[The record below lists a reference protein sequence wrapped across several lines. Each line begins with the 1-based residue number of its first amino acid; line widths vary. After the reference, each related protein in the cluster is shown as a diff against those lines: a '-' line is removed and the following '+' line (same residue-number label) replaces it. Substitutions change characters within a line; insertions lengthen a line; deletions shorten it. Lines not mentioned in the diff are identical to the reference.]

1 MIKEVRCIV
10 SIIMIAMFAY
20 VGFGCEN
27 TNVRKAEAVTTPK
40 ITKETKEKPVVTQ
53 PVVAQA
59 VQESVVAQPKE
70 EVKKE
75 EVKQETPAPAEH
87 KESHA
92 GCPLK
97 QEEMASHP
105 KDTRTIQEIISQIT
119 GEKIGPDDS
128 GDLYH
133 NGLTAT
139 YTGPKEVF
147 PGEGKFGKL
156 FSFLPIIRWY
166 DPDHYYTPNMA
177 VSGEFKHEEC
187 VMCHTVQTPGIVAQ
201 WKKSKHASTE
211 KGVVGCDKCH
221 GNNHQQ
227 LYMPSWRHCGE
238 CHPEQQSGHRDGK
251 LGSHAYAFHVNVV
264 ETPWQIAKPAEEVT
278 ACATCHGIAENRCDG
293 CHTRHDFSLAE
304 ARKPNNCGIC
314 HTGLDH
320 YEYEMYRESY
330 HGMIY
335 ESEQH
340 TWDWTK
346 PLKPANYK
354 TPTCAFCHM
363 KDGEHNAQ
371 KASTIYSH
379 MGTSLVD
386 RGAPKFKEERQN
398 WINTCKGCHSPRFAA
413 DQLNAM
419 DEAVKL
425 SFTKWREAMK
435 VVMDLY
441 NDGMLDPMPNDL
453 APDYAGHY
461 TFSLLGGEGR
471 MYNVSDIERT
481 SFEMLVYVTNAVY
494 KAMAHG
500 AMYGAT
506 YGKGA
511 FLQDRWLVQ
520 VKSEASRL
528 RRLRALEDKV
538 GIKHKAYDFWKHGE
552 YTDLLLGWRRKPGD
566 VDKSACKHEGE
577 NCLVD

>member
-1 MIKEVRCIV
+1 MSKGMKFTISLGMLALFGCIQLGCEQAAVKKAEVTTIKQGEEKEV
-10 SIIMIAMFAY
+10 SAKS
-20 VGFGCEN
+20 G
-27 TNVRKAEAVTTPK
+27 KAIPHEASAP
-40 ITKETKEKPVVTQ
+40 ETQKDAK
-53 PVVAQA
+53 ALC
-59 VQESVVAQPKE
+59 S
-70 EVKKE
+70 VKKE
-75 EVKQETPAPAEH
+75 E
-87 KESHA
+87 
-92 GCPLK
+92 L
-97 QEEMASHP
+97 ASRP
-105 KDTRTIQEIISQIT
+105 KDKRTVQQIISELT
-119 GEKIGPDDS
+119 GEKMGADNS

-133 NGLTAT
+133 AGLTAS
-139 YTGPKEVF
+139 YTPPEEVL

-156 FSFLPIIRWY
+156 FGFLPLMRWY
-166 DPDHYYTPNMA
+166 DPDHYYTPNMN

-201 WKKSKHASTE
+201 WKKSKHASAE

-227 LYMPSWRHCGE
+227 LYMPSWKHCGE
-238 CHPEQQSGHRDGK
+238 CHPEQQAGHRAGK
-251 LGSHAYAFHVNVV
+251 IGSHTHAFHVSVI
-264 ETPWQIAKPAEEVT
+264 EAPWQIAKPAAEVT

-293 CHTRHDFSLAE
+293 CHTRHDFSVAE

-320 YEYEMYRESY
+320 YEYEMYKESY

-354 TPTCAFCHM
+354 TPTCAYCHM

-371 KASTIYSH
+371 KASTINSH

-386 RGAPKFKEERQN
+386 RGAPKFKEARQN

-413 DQLNAM
+413 DQFEAM
-419 DEAVKL
+419 DEAVKV

-435 VVMDLY
+435 IVVDLY
-441 NDGMLDPMPNDL
+441 NEGLLDPMPNDL

-481 SFEMLVYVTNAVY
+481 SFEMLVYITNSVY

-511 FLQDRWLVQ
+511 FLQDRWLIQ
-520 VKSEASRL
+520 IKAEASRL
-528 RRLRALEDKV
+528 RRMKAIENQV
-538 GIKHKAYDFWKHGE
+538 GIQHKAYDFWKHGE
-552 YTDLLLGWRRKPGD
+552 YTDLLLGWKRKPGD
-566 VDKSACKHEGE
+566 VDKSKCMHEGE
-577 NCLVD
+577 NCLAE

>member
-1 MIKEVRCIV
+1 MSKGIKFTISLGMLALFGCIQLGCEQAAVKKAEVTTIKQGEEKEV
-10 SIIMIAMFAY
+10 SA
-20 VGFGCEN
+20 
-27 TNVRKAEAVTTPK
+27 
-40 ITKETKEKPVVTQ
+40 KPVKEIPQEASAPETQ
-53 PVVAQA
+53 KDAKA
-59 VQESVVAQPKE
+59 LCS
-70 EVKKE
+70 VKKE
-75 EVKQETPAPAEH
+75 AMPA
-87 KESHA
+87 
-92 GCPLK
+92 
-97 QEEMASHP
+97 HP
-105 KDTRTIQEIISQIT
+105 KDKRTVQQIISELT
-119 GEKIGPDDS
+119 GEKMGTDNS

-133 NGLTAT
+133 AGLTAS
-139 YTGPKEVF
+139 YTPPEEVL

-156 FSFLPIIRWY
+156 FGFLPLMRWY
-166 DPDHYYTPNMA
+166 DPDHYYTPNMN

-201 WKKSKHASTE
+201 WKKSKHASAE

-227 LYMPSWRHCGE
+227 LYMPSWKHCGE
-238 CHPEQQSGHRDGK
+238 CHPEQQAGHRAGK
-251 LGSHAYAFHVNVV
+251 IGSHTHAFHVSVI
-264 ETPWQIAKPAEEVT
+264 EAPWQIAKPAAEVT

-293 CHTRHDFSLAE
+293 CHTRHDFSVAE

-320 YEYEMYRESY
+320 YEYEMYKESY

-354 TPTCAFCHM
+354 TPTCAYCHM

-371 KASTIYSH
+371 KASTINSH

-386 RGAPKFKEERQN
+386 RGAPKFKEARQN

-413 DQLNAM
+413 DQFEAM
-419 DEAVKL
+419 DEAVKV

-435 VVMDLY
+435 IVVDLY
-441 NDGMLDPMPNDL
+441 NEGLLDPMPNDL

-481 SFEMLVYVTNAVY
+481 SFEMLVYITNSVY

-511 FLQDRWLVQ
+511 FLQDRWLIQ
-520 VKSEASRL
+520 VKAEASRL
-528 RRLRALEDKV
+528 RRFKAIENQV
-538 GIKHKAYDFWKHGE
+538 GIQHKAYDFWKHGE
-552 YTDLLLGWRRKPGD
+552 YTDLLLGWKRKPGD
-566 VDKSACKHEGE
+566 VDKSKCMHEGE
-577 NCLVD
+577 NCLAE

>member
-1 MIKEVRCIV
+1 MSKGMKFTISLGMLALFGCIQLGCEQAAVKKAEVTTIKQGEEKEV
-10 SIIMIAMFAY
+10 SAKS
-20 VGFGCEN
+20 G
-27 TNVRKAEAVTTPK
+27 KAIPHEASAP
-40 ITKETKEKPVVTQ
+40 ETQKDAK
-53 PVVAQA
+53 ALC
-59 VQESVVAQPKE
+59 S
-70 EVKKE
+70 VKKE
-75 EVKQETPAPAEH
+75 A
-87 KESHA
+87 
-92 GCPLK
+92 
-97 QEEMASHP
+97 MASHP
-105 KDTRTIQEIISQIT
+105 KDKRTVQQIISELT
-119 GEKIGPDDS
+119 GEKMGADNS

-133 NGLTAT
+133 AGLTAS
-139 YTGPKEVF
+139 YTPPEEVL

-156 FSFLPIIRWY
+156 FGFLPLMRWY
-166 DPDHYYTPNMA
+166 DPDHYYTPNMN

-201 WKKSKHASTE
+201 WKKSKHASAE

-227 LYMPSWRHCGE
+227 LYMPSWKHCGE
-238 CHPEQQSGHRDGK
+238 CHPEQQAGHRAGK
-251 LGSHAYAFHVNVV
+251 IGSHTHAFHVSVI
-264 ETPWQIAKPAEEVT
+264 EAPWQIAKPAAEVT

-293 CHTRHDFSLAE
+293 CHTRHDFSVAE

-320 YEYEMYRESY
+320 YEYEMYKESY

-354 TPTCAFCHM
+354 TPTCAYCHM

-371 KASTIYSH
+371 KASTINSH

-386 RGAPKFKEERQN
+386 RGAPKFKEARQN

-413 DQLNAM
+413 DQFEAM
-419 DEAVKL
+419 DEAVKV

-435 VVMDLY
+435 IVVDLY
-441 NDGMLDPMPNDL
+441 NEGLLDPMPNDL

-481 SFEMLVYVTNAVY
+481 SFEMLVYITNSVY

-511 FLQDRWLVQ
+511 FLQDRWLIQ
-520 VKSEASRL
+520 IKAEASRL
-528 RRLRALEDKV
+528 RRMKAIENQV
-538 GIKHKAYDFWKHGE
+538 GIQHKAYDFWKHGE
-552 YTDLLLGWRRKPGD
+552 YTDLLLGWKRKPGD
-566 VDKSACKHEGE
+566 VDKSKCMHEGE
-577 NCLVD
+577 NCLAE

>member
-1 MIKEVRCIV
+1 MSKGIKFTISLGMLALFGCIQLGCEQAAVKKAEVTTIKQGEEKEV
-10 SIIMIAMFAY
+10 SA
-20 VGFGCEN
+20 
-27 TNVRKAEAVTTPK
+27 
-40 ITKETKEKPVVTQ
+40 KPVKEIPQEASAPETQ
-53 PVVAQA
+53 KDAKA
-59 VQESVVAQPKE
+59 LCS
-70 EVKKE
+70 VKKE
-75 EVKQETPAPAEH
+75 AMPA
-87 KESHA
+87 
-92 GCPLK
+92 
-97 QEEMASHP
+97 HP
-105 KDTRTIQEIISQIT
+105 KDKRTVQQIISELT
-119 GEKIGPDDS
+119 GEKMGTDNS

-133 NGLTAT
+133 AGLTAS
-139 YTGPKEVF
+139 YTPPEEVL

-156 FSFLPIIRWY
+156 FGFLPLMRWY
-166 DPDHYYTPNMA
+166 DPDHYYTPNMN

-227 LYMPSWRHCGE
+227 LYMPSWKHCGE
-238 CHPEQQSGHRDGK
+238 CHPEQQAGHRAGK
-251 LGSHAYAFHVNVV
+251 IGSHTHAFHVSVI
-264 ETPWQIAKPAEEVT
+264 EAPWQIAKPAAEVT

-293 CHTRHDFSLAE
+293 CHTRHDFSVAE

-320 YEYEMYRESY
+320 YEYEMYKESY

-354 TPTCAFCHM
+354 TPTCAYCHM

-371 KASTIYSH
+371 KASTINSH

-386 RGAPKFKEERQN
+386 RGAPKFKEARQN

-413 DQLNAM
+413 DQFEAM
-419 DEAVKL
+419 DEAVKV

-435 VVMDLY
+435 IVVDLY
-441 NDGMLDPMPNDL
+441 NEGLLDPMPNDL

-481 SFEMLVYVTNAVY
+481 SFEMLVYITNSVY

-511 FLQDRWLVQ
+511 FLQDRWLIQ
-520 VKSEASRL
+520 VKAEASRL
-528 RRLRALEDKV
+528 RRLKAIENQV
-538 GIKHKAYDFWKHGE
+538 GIQHKAYDFWKHGE
-552 YTDLLLGWRRKPGD
+552 YTDLLLGWKRKPGD
-566 VDKSACKHEGE
+566 VDKSKCMHEGE
-577 NCLVD
+577 NCLAE

>member
-1 MIKEVRCIV
+1 MSKGIKFTISLGMLALFGCIQLGCEQAAVKKAEVTTIKQGEEKEV
-10 SIIMIAMFAY
+10 SA
-20 VGFGCEN
+20 
-27 TNVRKAEAVTTPK
+27 
-40 ITKETKEKPVVTQ
+40 KPVKEIPQEASAPETQ
-53 PVVAQA
+53 KDAKA
-59 VQESVVAQPKE
+59 LCS
-70 EVKKE
+70 VKKE
-75 EVKQETPAPAEH
+75 AMPA
-87 KESHA
+87 
-92 GCPLK
+92 
-97 QEEMASHP
+97 HP
-105 KDTRTIQEIISQIT
+105 KDKRTVQQIISELT
-119 GEKIGPDDS
+119 GEKMGTDNS

-133 NGLTAT
+133 AGLTAS
-139 YTGPKEVF
+139 YTPPEEVL

-156 FSFLPIIRWY
+156 FGFLPLMRWY
-166 DPDHYYTPNMA
+166 DPDHYYTPNMN

-201 WKKSKHASTE
+201 WKKSKHASAE

-227 LYMPSWRHCGE
+227 LYMPSWKHCGE
-238 CHPEQQSGHRDGK
+238 CHPEQQAGHRAGK
-251 LGSHAYAFHVNVV
+251 IGSHTHAFHVSVI
-264 ETPWQIAKPAEEVT
+264 EAPWQIAKPAAEVT

-293 CHTRHDFSLAE
+293 CHTRHDFSVAE

-320 YEYEMYRESY
+320 YEYEMYKESY

-354 TPTCAFCHM
+354 TPTCAYCHM

-371 KASTIYSH
+371 KASTINSH

-386 RGAPKFKEERQN
+386 RGAPKFKEARQN

-413 DQLNAM
+413 DQFEAM
-419 DEAVKL
+419 DEAVKV

-435 VVMDLY
+435 IVVDLY
-441 NDGMLDPMPNDL
+441 NEGLLDPMPNDL

-481 SFEMLVYVTNAVY
+481 SFEMLVYITNSVY

-511 FLQDRWLVQ
+511 FLQDRWLIQ
-520 VKSEASRL
+520 VKAEASRL
-528 RRLRALEDKV
+528 RRIKAIENQV
-538 GIKHKAYDFWKHGE
+538 GIQHKAYDFWKHGE
-552 YTDLLLGWRRKPGD
+552 YTDLLLGWKRKPGD
-566 VDKSACKHEGE
+566 VDKSKCMHEGE
-577 NCLVD
+577 NCLAE

>member
-1 MIKEVRCIV
+1 MGKGIKLAISV
-10 SIIMIAMFAY
+10 SVLAL
-20 VGFGCEN
+20 FGCFQLGCEQAA
-27 TNVRKAEAVTTPK
+27 VKKAEVVSARQGEEKSEAEVSVSE
-40 ITKETKEKPVVTQ
+40 IQKETKAPC
-53 PVVAQA
+53 P
-59 VQESVVAQPKE
+59 
-70 EVKKE
+70 VKKE
-75 EVKQETPAPAEH
+75 E
-87 KESHA
+87 
-92 GCPLK
+92 L
-97 QEEMASHP
+97 ASHP
-105 KDTRTIQEIISQIT
+105 KDKRTIQQIVSEIT
-119 GEKIGPDDS
+119 GEKIGPDSS

-133 NGLTAT
+133 GGLTAT
-139 YTGPKEVF
+139 YTEPEDML
-147 PGEGKFGKL
+147 PGEGKFEKL
-156 FSFLPIIRWY
+156 FKFLPLIRWY
-166 DPDHYYTPNMA
+166 DPDHYYTPNMNVA
-177 VSGEFKHEEC
+177 GEFKHDEC
-187 VMCHTVQTPGIVAQ
+187 IMCHTVQTPGIVAQ

-211 KGVVGCDKCH
+211 KGIVGCDKCH

-227 LYMPSWRHCGE
+227 LYMPSWKHCGE
-238 CHPEQQSGHRDGK
+238 CHPEQKAGHRGGNI
-251 LGSHAYAFHVNVV
+251 GSHTYAFHVNVI
-264 ETPWQIAKPAEEVT
+264 EIPWQIAKPAAEVT
-278 ACATCHGIAENRCDG
+278 ACATCHAIAENRCDG
-293 CHTRHDFSLAE
+293 CHTRHDFSIAE

-354 TPTCAFCHM
+354 TPTCAYCHM
-363 KDGEHNAQ
+363 KDGEHNTQ

-386 RGAPKFKEERQN
+386 RGAPKFKETRQN

-413 DQLNAM
+413 DQLEAM
-419 DEAVKL
+419 DEAVKV

-435 VVMDLY
+435 VVTDLY
-441 NDGMLDPMPNDL
+441 NDNMLDPMPNDL

-471 MYNVSDIERT
+471 MYNVSDIER
-481 SFEMLVYVTNAVY
+481 SAFEMLVYATNAVY

-511 FLQDRWLVQ
+511 FVQDRMLVQ
-520 VKSEASRL
+520 IKGEASRL
-528 RRLRALEDKV
+528 RRIKALEDNA

-566 VDKSACKHEGE
+566 VDKSACMHEGADCAVE
-577 NCLVD
+577 

>member
-1 MIKEVRCIV
+1 MRKGIKCTI
-10 SIIMIAMFAY
+10 SLGIFAL
-20 VGFGCEN
+20 FGCIQLGCEQAS
-27 TNVRKAEAVTTPK
+27 VKKAEVA
-40 ITKETKEKPVVTQ
+40 TKKQGEEISAKSKEETKPVASAPEMQ
-53 PVVAQA
+53 
-59 VQESVVAQPKE
+59 KE
-70 EVKKE
+70 AKAPCPVKKE
-75 EVKQETPAPAEH
+75 EITSP
-87 KESHA
+87 
-92 GCPLK
+92 
-97 QEEMASHP
+97 P
-105 KDTRTIQEIISQIT
+105 KDKRTIQQIISEIT
-119 GEKIGPDDS
+119 GEKMGADSS

-133 NGLTAT
+133 AGLTAS
-139 YTGPKEVF
+139 YTGPEEVL

-156 FSFLPIIRWY
+156 FGFLPLMRWY
-166 DPDHYYTPNMA
+166 DPDHYYTPNMN

-201 WKKSKHASTE
+201 WKKSKHASTD

-227 LYMPSWRHCGE
+227 LFMPSWKHCGE
-238 CHPEQQSGHRDGK
+238 CHPEQQAGHRAGK
-251 LGSHAYAFHVNVV
+251 IGSHTHAFHVSVI
-264 ETPWQIAKPAEEVT
+264 EAPWQIAKPAAEVT

-293 CHTRHDFSLAE
+293 CHTRHDFSVAE

-320 YEYEMYRESY
+320 YEYEMYKESY

-354 TPTCAFCHM
+354 TPTCAYCHM

-371 KASTIYSH
+371 KASTINSH

-386 RGAPKFKEERQN
+386 RGAPKFKEARQN

-413 DQLNAM
+413 DQFEAM
-419 DEAVKL
+419 DEAVKV

-435 VVMDLY
+435 IVVDLY
-441 NDGMLDPMPNDL
+441 NEGMLDPMPNDL

-481 SFEMLVYVTNAVY
+481 SFEMLVYITNSVY

-511 FLQDRWLVQ
+511 FLQDRWLIQ
-520 VKSEASRL
+520 IKGEASRL
-528 RRLRALEDKV
+528 RRIKALENQV
-538 GIKHKAYDFWKHGE
+538 GIQHKAYDFWKHGE
-552 YTDLLLGWRRKPGD
+552 YTDLLLGWKRKPGD
-566 VDKSACKHEGE
+566 VDKSKCMHEGE
-577 NCLVD
+577 NCLAE

>member
-1 MIKEVRCIV
+1 MNVGLRFTISVGI
-10 SIIMIAMFAY
+10 FALL
-20 VGFGCEN
+20 GCCLLGCEQPGVKK
-27 TNVRKAEAVTTPK
+27 TEAPAVSQQAEEKA
-40 ITKETKEKPVVTQ
+40 
-53 PVVAQA
+53 VVAKQ
-59 VQESVVAQPKE
+59 E
-70 EVKKE
+70 EVKAETSTTEAQKEAKSCCAAKKE
-75 EVKQETPAPAEH
+75 ET
-87 KESHA
+87 
-92 GCPLK
+92 
-97 QEEMASHP
+97 ASHP
-105 KDTRTIQEIISQIT
+105 TDKRTIQQIISDLT
-119 GEKIGPDDS
+119 GAKIGPDNS
-128 GDLYH
+128 GDLYSG
-133 NGLTAT
+133 GLTAT
-139 YTGPKEVF
+139 YTRPEEVF

-156 FSFLPIIRWY
+156 FNFLPLIRWY
-166 DPDHYYTPNMA
+166 DPDHYYTSNMN

-227 LYMPSWRHCGE
+227 LHMPSWQHCGE
-238 CHPEQQSGHRDGK
+238 CHPEQKAGHRGGK
-251 LGSHAYAFHVNVV
+251 IGSHTYAFHVSTV
-264 ETPWQIAKPAEEVT
+264 EATWQIAKPEAEVT
-278 ACATCHGIAENRCDG
+278 ACATCHAIAENRCDG

-335 ESEQH
+335 EAEQN
-340 TWDWTK
+340 TWDWSK
-346 PLKPANYK
+346 PMKPENYK

-371 KASTIYSH
+371 KACTINSH
-379 MGTSLVD
+379 MGTALVD
-386 RGAPKFKEERQN
+386 RGAPQFKESRQN

-413 DQLNAM
+413 DQLEAM
-419 DEAVKL
+419 DEAVKV
-425 SFTKWREAMK
+425 SFAKWREAMK
-435 VVMDLY
+435 IVADLY

-471 MYNVSDIERT
+471 MFNVSDVERT
-481 SFEMLVYVTNAVY
+481 SFEMLVYITNAIY

-520 VKSEASRL
+520 IKGEASRL
-528 RRLRALEDKV
+528 RRIKALEDKV
-538 GIKHKAYDFWKHGE
+538 GIQHKAYDFWKHGE
-552 YTDLLLGWRRKPGD
+552 YTDLLLGWKRKAGD

-577 NCLVD
+577 KCMAE

>member
-1 MIKEVRCIV
+1 MGKGIKFTVAMGILALLGCIQL
-10 SIIMIAMFAY
+10 
-20 VGFGCEN
+20 GCEQPGVKKEA
-27 TNVRKAEAVTTPK
+27 TTSPKAEEKAVAAKQPGAPAPEVQ
-40 ITKETKEKPVVTQ
+40 KEAKSCC
-53 PVVAQA
+53 A
-59 VQESVVAQPKE
+59 
-70 EVKKE
+70 VKKE
-75 EVKQETPAPAEH
+75 ET
-87 KESHA
+87 
-92 GCPLK
+92 
-97 QEEMASHP
+97 ASHP
-105 KDTRTIQEIISQIT
+105 TDKRTIQQIISETT
-119 GEKIGPDDS
+119 GGKIGADNS
-128 GDLYH
+128 GDLYSG
-133 NGLTAT
+133 GLTAT
-139 YTGPKEVF
+139 YTSPEETL

-156 FSFLPIIRWY
+156 FKFLPLIRWY
-166 DPDHYYTPNMA
+166 DPDHYYTPSMN

-187 VMCHTVQTPGIVAQ
+187 IMCHTVQTPGIVAQ

-227 LYMPSWRHCGE
+227 LHMPSWKHCGE
-238 CHPEQQSGHRDGK
+238 CHPEQQAGHRGGK
-251 LGSHAYAFHVNVV
+251 IGSHTYAFHVSTV
-264 ETPWQIAKPAEEVT
+264 EATWQIAKPEAEVT
-278 ACATCHGIAENRCDG
+278 ACATCHAIAENRCDG

-304 ARKPNNCGIC
+304 ARKPNNCGVC

-320 YEYEMYRESY
+320 YEYEMYQESY

-335 ESEQH
+335 ESEQS
-340 TWDWTK
+340 TWDWSK
-346 PLKPANYK
+346 PMKPENYK

-363 KDGEHNAQ
+363 KGGEHNTQ
-371 KASTIYSH
+371 KASTINSH
-379 MGTSLVD
+379 MGTALVD
-386 RGAPKFKEERQN
+386 RGAPKFKESRQN

-413 DQLNAM
+413 DQLEAM
-419 DEAVKL
+419 DEAVKV
-425 SFTKWREAMK
+425 SFVKWREAMK
-435 VVMDLY
+435 IVTDLY

-471 MYNVSDIERT
+471 MFNVSDIERT
-481 SFEMLVYVTNAVY
+481 SFELLVYITNAIY

-520 VKSEASRL
+520 IKGEASRL
-528 RRLRALEDKV
+528 RRIKALEDQV

-552 YTDLLLGWRRKPGD
+552 YTDMLLGWKRKAGD

-577 NCLVD
+577 KCMAE

>member
-1 MIKEVRCIV
+1 MSKGIKLTI
-10 SIIMIAMFAY
+10 SLGALAL
-20 VGFGCEN
+20 FGCIQLGCEQAA
-27 TNVRKAEAVTTPK
+27 VKKAEVPAIK
-40 ITKETKEKPVVTQ
+40 QGEEKEGSAKPLEELKPAASVPEMQKEAKAPC
-53 PVVAQA
+53 P
-59 VQESVVAQPKE
+59 
-70 EVKKE
+70 VKKD
-75 EVKQETPAPAEH
+75 
-87 KESHA
+87 
-92 GCPLK
+92 
-97 QEEMASHP
+97 EMASHP
-105 KDTRTIQEIISQIT
+105 KDKRTIQQIISEIT
-119 GEKIGPDDS
+119 GEKMGADNS

-133 NGLTAT
+133 AGLTAS
-139 YTGPKEVF
+139 YTPPEEIL

-156 FSFLPIIRWY
+156 FGFLPLMRWY
-166 DPDHYYTPNMA
+166 DPDHYYTPNMNVA
-177 VSGEFKHEEC
+177 GEFKHEEC

-201 WKKSKHASTE
+201 WKKSKHASTD

-227 LYMPSWRHCGE
+227 LYMPSWKHCGE
-238 CHPEQQSGHRDGK
+238 CHPEQQAGHRAGK
-251 LGSHAYAFHVNVV
+251 IGSHTHAFHVSVI
-264 ETPWQIAKPAEEVT
+264 EAPWQIAKPAAEVT

-293 CHTRHDFSLAE
+293 CHTRHDFSVAE

-335 ESEQH
+335 ETEQH

-346 PLKPANYK
+346 PMKPANYK
-354 TPTCAFCHM
+354 TPTCAYCHM

-371 KASTIYSH
+371 KASTINSH

-386 RGAPKFKEERQN
+386 RGAPKFKEARQN
-398 WINTCKGCHSPRFAA
+398 WINTCKGCHSPRFAT
-413 DQLNAM
+413 DQLDAM
-419 DEAVKL
+419 DEAVKV

-435 VVMDLY
+435 IVVDLY
-441 NDGMLDPMPNDL
+441 NEGMLDPMPSDL

-471 MYNVSDIERT
+471 MYNVSDLERT
-481 SFEMLVYVTNAVY
+481 SFEMLVYITNAVY

-511 FLQDRWLVQ
+511 FLQDRWLIQ
-520 VKSEASRL
+520 IKAEASRL
-528 RRLRALEDKV
+528 RRIKALENQV
-538 GIKHKAYDFWKHGE
+538 GIQHKAYDFWKHGE
-552 YTDLLLGWRRKPGD
+552 YTDLLLGWKRKPGD
-566 VDKSACKHEGE
+566 VDKSSVCMREKIAWLNKFSKGHI
-577 NCLVD
+577 VRK

>member
-1 MIKEVRCIV
+1 M
-10 SIIMIAMFAY
+10 
-20 VGFGCEN
+20 
-27 TNVRKAEAVTTPK
+27 
-40 ITKETKEKPVVTQ
+40 
-53 PVVAQA
+53 
-59 VQESVVAQPKE
+59 
-70 EVKKE
+70 
-75 EVKQETPAPAEH
+75 
-87 KESHA
+87 
-92 GCPLK
+92 
-97 QEEMASHP
+97 
-105 KDTRTIQEIISQIT
+105 
-119 GEKIGPDDS
+119 
-128 GDLYH
+128 
-133 NGLTAT
+133 
-139 YTGPKEVF
+139 
-147 PGEGKFGKL
+147 
-156 FSFLPIIRWY
+156 RWY
-166 DPDHYYTPNMA
+166 DPDHYYTPNMN

-227 LYMPSWRHCGE
+227 LYMPSWKHCGE
-238 CHPEQQSGHRDGK
+238 CHPEQQAGHRAGK
-251 LGSHAYAFHVNVV
+251 IGSHTHAFHVSVI
-264 ETPWQIAKPAEEVT
+264 EAPWQIAKPAAEVT

-293 CHTRHDFSLAE
+293 CHTRHDFSVAE

-320 YEYEMYRESY
+320 YEYEMYKESY

-354 TPTCAFCHM
+354 TPTCAYCHM

-371 KASTIYSH
+371 KASTINSH

-386 RGAPKFKEERQN
+386 RGAPKFKEARQN

-413 DQLNAM
+413 DQFEAM
-419 DEAVKL
+419 DEAVKV

-435 VVMDLY
+435 IVVDLY
-441 NDGMLDPMPNDL
+441 NEGLLDPMPNDL

-481 SFEMLVYVTNAVY
+481 SFEMLVYITNSVY

-511 FLQDRWLVQ
+511 FLQDRWLIQ
-520 VKSEASRL
+520 VKAEASRL
-528 RRLRALEDKV
+528 RRLKAIENQV
-538 GIKHKAYDFWKHGE
+538 GIQHKAYDFWKHGE
-552 YTDLLLGWRRKPGD
+552 YTDLLLGWKRKPGD
-566 VDKSACKHEGE
+566 VDKSKCMHEGE
-577 NCLVD
+577 NCLAE

>member
-1 MIKEVRCIV
+1 MSKGIKFTISLGMLALFGCIQLGCEQAAVKKAEVTTIKQGEEKEV
-10 SIIMIAMFAY
+10 SA
-20 VGFGCEN
+20 
-27 TNVRKAEAVTTPK
+27 
-40 ITKETKEKPVVTQ
+40 KPVKEIPQEASAPETQ
-53 PVVAQA
+53 KDAKA
-59 VQESVVAQPKE
+59 LCS
-70 EVKKE
+70 VKKE
-75 EVKQETPAPAEH
+75 E
-87 KESHA
+87 
-92 GCPLK
+92 L
-97 QEEMASHP
+97 ASRP
-105 KDTRTIQEIISQIT
+105 KDKRTVQQIISELT
-119 GEKIGPDDS
+119 GEKMGADNS

-133 NGLTAT
+133 AGLTAS
-139 YTGPKEVF
+139 YTPPEEVL

-156 FSFLPIIRWY
+156 FGFLPLMRWY
-166 DPDHYYTPNMA
+166 DPDHYYTPNMN

-227 LYMPSWRHCGE
+227 LYMPSWKHCGE
-238 CHPEQQSGHRDGK
+238 CHPEQQAGHRAGK
-251 LGSHAYAFHVNVV
+251 IGSHTHAFHVSVI
-264 ETPWQIAKPAEEVT
+264 EAPWQIAKPAAEVT

-293 CHTRHDFSLAE
+293 CHTRHDFSVAE

-320 YEYEMYRESY
+320 YEYEMYKESY

-354 TPTCAFCHM
+354 TPTCAYCHM

-371 KASTIYSH
+371 KASTINSH

-386 RGAPKFKEERQN
+386 RGAPRFKEARQN

-413 DQLNAM
+413 DQFEAM
-419 DEAVKL
+419 DEAVKV

-435 VVMDLY
+435 IVVDLY
-441 NDGMLDPMPNDL
+441 NEGLLDPMPNDL

-481 SFEMLVYVTNAVY
+481 SFEMLVYITNSVY

-511 FLQDRWLVQ
+511 FLQDRWLIQ
-520 VKSEASRL
+520 VKAEASRL
-528 RRLRALEDKV
+528 RRIKAIENKV
-538 GIKHKAYDFWKHGE
+538 GIQHKAYDFWKHGE
-552 YTDLLLGWRRKPGD
+552 YTDLLLGWKRKPGD
-566 VDKSACKHEGE
+566 VDKSKCMHEGE
-577 NCLVD
+577 NCLAE

>member
-1 MIKEVRCIV
+1 MSKGIKFTISLGMLALFGCIQLGCEQAAVKKAEVTTIKQGEEKEV
-10 SIIMIAMFAY
+10 SA
-20 VGFGCEN
+20 
-27 TNVRKAEAVTTPK
+27 
-40 ITKETKEKPVVTQ
+40 KPVKEIPQEASAPETQ
-53 PVVAQA
+53 KDAKA
-59 VQESVVAQPKE
+59 LCS
-70 EVKKE
+70 VKKE
-75 EVKQETPAPAEH
+75 AMPA
-87 KESHA
+87 
-92 GCPLK
+92 
-97 QEEMASHP
+97 HP
-105 KDTRTIQEIISQIT
+105 KDKRTVQQIISELT
-119 GEKIGPDDS
+119 GEKMGPDNS

-133 NGLTAT
+133 AGLTAS
-139 YTGPKEVF
+139 YTPPEEVL

-156 FSFLPIIRWY
+156 FGFLPLMRWY
-166 DPDHYYTPNMA
+166 DPDHYYTPNMN

-201 WKKSKHASTE
+201 WKKSKHASAE

-227 LYMPSWRHCGE
+227 LYMPSWKHCGE
-238 CHPEQQSGHRDGK
+238 CHPEQQAGHRAGK
-251 LGSHAYAFHVNVV
+251 IGSHTHAFHVSVI
-264 ETPWQIAKPAEEVT
+264 EAPWQIAKPAAEVT

-293 CHTRHDFSLAE
+293 CHTRHDFSVAE

-320 YEYEMYRESY
+320 YEYEMYKESY

-354 TPTCAFCHM
+354 TPTCAYCHM

-371 KASTIYSH
+371 KASTINSH

-386 RGAPKFKEERQN
+386 RGAPKFKEARQN

-413 DQLNAM
+413 DQFEAM
-419 DEAVKL
+419 DEAVKV

-435 VVMDLY
+435 IVVDLY
-441 NDGMLDPMPNDL
+441 NEGMLDPMPNDL

-481 SFEMLVYVTNAVY
+481 SFEMLVYITNSVY

-511 FLQDRWLVQ
+511 FLQDRWLIQ
-520 VKSEASRL
+520 IKGEASRL
-528 RRLRALEDKV
+528 RRIKALENQV
-538 GIKHKAYDFWKHGE
+538 GIQHKAYDFWKHGE
-552 YTDLLLGWRRKPGD
+552 YTDLLLGWKRKPGD
-566 VDKSACKHEGE
+566 TDKSKCMHEGE
-577 NCLVD
+577 NCLAE

>member
-1 MIKEVRCIV
+1 MGSYIKG
-10 SIIMIAMFAY
+10 AY
-20 VGFGCEN
+20 TVGFFALFGFTFLGCEQ
-27 TNVRKAEAVTTPK
+27 T
-40 ITKETKEKPVVTQ
+40 
-53 PVVAQA
+53 
-59 VQESVVAQPKE
+59 S
-70 EVKKE
+70 VKKE
-75 EVKQETPAPAEH
+75 VSVPKQEAQIKPAVEEPKPVEA
-87 KESHA
+87 KVESA
-92 GCPLK
+92 SGSPVK
-97 QEEMASHP
+97 IEESWSHP
-105 KDTRTIQEIISQIT
+105 KDKRTIQEIISELT
-119 GEKIGPDDS
+119 SEKTGPDNL

-133 NGLTAT
+133 AGLTAT
-139 YTGPKEVF
+139 YTGPEETV

-156 FSFLPIIRWY
+156 FRFLPLIRWY
-166 DPDHYYTPNMA
+166 DPDHYYTPNMN
-177 VSGEFKHEEC
+177 VSGEFKHDEC

-201 WKKSKHASTE
+201 WKKSKHAVATE

-227 LYMPSWRHCGE
+227 LHMPSWKHCGE
-238 CHPEQQSGHRDGK
+238 CHPEQKAGHRGGK
-251 LGSHAYAFHVNVV
+251 IGSHTYAFHVSVV
-264 ETPWQIAKPAEEVT
+264 EATWQIAKPEAEVT
-278 ACATCHGIAENRCDG
+278 GCATCHAIVENRCDG
-293 CHTRHDFSLAE
+293 CHTRHDFSVAE

-320 YEYEMYRESY
+320 YEYEMYTESY

-335 ESEQH
+335 EAEQH

-346 PLKPANYK
+346 PMKPENYK

-363 KDGEHNAQ
+363 KDGEHNVQ
-371 KASTIYSH
+371 KASTINSH

-386 RGAPKFKEERQN
+386 RGAPKFRESRQN

-413 DQLNAM
+413 DQLEAM
-419 DEAVKL
+419 DEAVKV

-435 VVMDLY
+435 IVVDLY
-441 NDGMLDPMPNDL
+441 NDGMLDPMPSDL

-461 TFSLLGGEGR
+461 TFSLVGGEGR
-471 MYNVSDIERT
+471 MFTVSDIECK
-481 SFEMLVYVTNAVY
+481 SFEMLVYITNAIY

-520 VKSEASRL
+520 IKGEASRL
-528 RRLRALEDKV
+528 RRIKALENHV
-538 GIKHKAYDFWKHGE
+538 GIQHKAYDFWKHGE
-552 YTDLLLGWRRKPGD
+552 YTDLLLGWKRKAGD

-577 NCLVD
+577 NCMAE

>member
-1 MIKEVRCIV
+1 MSKGIKFTISLGMLALFGCIQLGCEQAAVKKAEVTTIKQGEEKEV
-10 SIIMIAMFAY
+10 SA
-20 VGFGCEN
+20 
-27 TNVRKAEAVTTPK
+27 
-40 ITKETKEKPVVTQ
+40 KPVKEIPQEASAPETQ
-53 PVVAQA
+53 KDAKA
-59 VQESVVAQPKE
+59 LCS
-70 EVKKE
+70 VKKE
-75 EVKQETPAPAEH
+75 AMPA
-87 KESHA
+87 
-92 GCPLK
+92 
-97 QEEMASHP
+97 HP
-105 KDTRTIQEIISQIT
+105 KDKRTVQQIISELT
-119 GEKIGPDDS
+119 GEKMGPDNS

-133 NGLTAT
+133 AGLTAS
-139 YTGPKEVF
+139 YTPPEEVL

-156 FSFLPIIRWY
+156 FGFLPLMRWY
-166 DPDHYYTPNMA
+166 DPDHYYTPNMN

-201 WKKSKHASTE
+201 WKKSKHASAE

-227 LYMPSWRHCGE
+227 LYMPSWKHCGE
-238 CHPEQQSGHRDGK
+238 CHPEQQAGHRAGK
-251 LGSHAYAFHVNVV
+251 IGSHTHAFHVSVI
-264 ETPWQIAKPAEEVT
+264 EAPWQIAKPAAEVT

-293 CHTRHDFSLAE
+293 CHTRHDFSVAE

-320 YEYEMYRESY
+320 YEYEMYKESY

-354 TPTCAFCHM
+354 TPTCAYCHM

-371 KASTIYSH
+371 KASTINSH

-386 RGAPKFKEERQN
+386 RGAPKFKEARQN

-413 DQLNAM
+413 DQFEAM
-419 DEAVKL
+419 DEAVKV

-435 VVMDLY
+435 IVVDLY
-441 NDGMLDPMPNDL
+441 NEGLLDPMPNDL

-481 SFEMLVYVTNAVY
+481 SFEMLVYITNSVY

-511 FLQDRWLVQ
+511 FLQDRWLIQ
-520 VKSEASRL
+520 VKAEASRL
-528 RRLRALEDKV
+528 RRFKAIENQV
-538 GIKHKAYDFWKHGE
+538 GIQHKAYDFWKHGE
-552 YTDLLLGWRRKPGD
+552 YTDLLLGWKRKPGD
-566 VDKSACKHEGE
+566 VDKSKCMHEGE
-577 NCLVD
+577 NCLAE